1 MIFLNYLFLGLKGI
15 ALGAASIMPGVSGAT
30 LSIIFRLYDQLIESI
45 NNLFTDMKKS
55 VLFLLPVGL
64 GMVIGVLGFGSI
76 IDFFITNF
84 SLQASSFIAGLM
96 AGSIPFIH
104 SQAVSQV
111 TSGKGKY
118 YGIAVAAAITIIIIT
133 LFAPQ
138 ADPREVYGLNFGM
151 IMLLF
156 ICGILVA
163 GTMVIPGVSGAMVL
177 ILFGFYTLA
186 MHTISDIL
194 SFLRNPSDFE
204 LLRSILITVV
214 PLGLGAVIG
223 IFATSKLISILLE
236 KYNSA
241 TFFAIL
247 GILIGTIFAIFN
259 DAETYQSYDRLS
271 VGVVIFSII
280 AAFAGVAVSLAL
292 GNKK

>member
-1 MIFLNYLFLGLKGI
+1 
-15 ALGAASIMPGVSGAT
+15 MPGVSGAT
-30 LSIIFRLYDQLIESI
+30 LAVIFRLYDRLIESI
-45 NNLFTDMKKS
+45 NSLFTDMKKS

-64 GMVIGVLGFGSI
+64 GMVVGVLGFGSI
-76 IDFFITNF
+76 IDFFITNY

-96 AGSIPFIH
+96 GGSIPFIY
-104 SQAVSQV
+104 SRAVSQV
-111 TSGKGKY
+111 EGGRGRY
-118 YGIAVAAAITIIIIT
+118 YGIAVAACIIIVLIT

-138 ADPREVYGLNFGM
+138 ADAREVYGVDFGM
-151 IMLLF
+151 VALLF

-177 ILFGFYTLA
+177 ILFGFYGLV
-186 MHTISDIL
+186 MHTISDIT
-194 SFLRNPSDFE
+194 SFLRSPSDFE

-223 IFATSKLISILLE
+223 IFATSKLVSVLLE
-236 KYNSA
+236 KFNSA

-247 GILIGTIFAIFN
+247 GILIGTIFAIFA
-259 DAETYQSYDRLS
+259 DAETYQSYD
-271 VGVVIFSII
+271 GITAGIVIFSIA